1 MRFAILCAGAAGL
14 LMVAQAQAP
23 TPAEIHLRGDRFQ
36 PLTYAE
42 MTPAQKAMIQH
53 LLAGERHGSTD
64 GPFNVMLRS
73 PEIGDMLQSFGAQV
87 RFHSE
92 LPPKLRELAIIT
104 TARYWTVQFEWS
116 AHRRG
121 AQAAGLPQPVIDA
134 IAAGKHPTGLDPDES
149 AVYNFTSE
157 LLKTKQVSDPVFHEA
172 VTRLG
177 ERRLVNL
184 MALVGYYQI
193 VAMMLNVDRYPMPQG
208 RAPELQPLP

>member
-23 TPAEIHLRGDRFQ
+23 APGEIHLRGDRFKG
-36 PLTYAE
+36 LTYAE
-42 MTPAQKAMIQH
+42 MTPAQKTMMQH
-53 LLAGERHGSTD
+53 LLAGDRHGSTN

-73 PEIGDMLQSFGAQV
+73 PEMGDMLQAFGAQV
-87 RFHSE
+87 RFHSD

-104 TARYWTVQFEWS
+104 TARYWTVQYEWS

-134 IAAGKHPTGLDPDES
+134 IAAGKRPTGLDPDES

-157 LLKTKQVSDPVFHEA
+157 LLNTKQVSDPVFHEA

-184 MALVGYYQI
+184 IALVGYYQM
-193 VAMMLNVDRYPMPQG
+193 VSMLLNVDRYPMPEG
-208 RAPELQPLP
+208 RAPELKPLN